1 MLWCYTCGEK
11 DKSYTQSQLKKE
23 DKARCNDCIE
33 SENTKKF
40 EPYDYLH
47 QHKISDKNNIHKQL
61 MDAIS
66 AMNLDKV
73 IVLLS
78 MGANPNYIKQETF
91 YCPVKHKHLLSY
103 NADGSEKT
111 DFEEE
116 QPTTPLKLCV
126 FCFSDPSSNKSVI
139 IEIAK
144 QLIKFGASIDEG
156 KEYYLLRYSAAATPA
171 EGLWYTFY
179 KLLCNQ

>member
-1 MLWCYTCGEK
+1 MSEPQYIKCPYCTKTFNYNEHHLEDCIQNYKDGTLLWCCTCGEK

-40 EPYDYLH
+40 EPFDYLH
-47 QHKISDKNNIHKQL
+47 QNKISDKNNINKQL

-78 MGANPNYIKQETF
+78 MGE
-91 YCPVKHKHLLSY
+91 
-103 NADGSEKT
+103 
-111 DFEEE
+111 
-116 QPTTPLKLCV
+116 
-126 FCFSDPSSNKSVI
+126 
-139 IEIAK
+139 
-144 QLIKFGASIDEG
+144 
-156 KEYYLLRYSAAATPA
+156 
-171 EGLWYTFY
+171 
-179 KLLCNQ
+179 